1 MKGNKVMNLA
11 FKIGVFDK
19 RLNRTIISEARADRH
34 GVMAIL
40 ENLTTLE
47 VRERNK
53 FLRDLIGLGVATHE
67 PVEGAT
73 DFPYAITA
81 MKL

>member
-1 MKGNKVMNLA
+1 MNLA

-19 RLNRTIISEARADRH
+19 RLNRTIISEAQADRH

-53 FLRDLIGLGVATHE
+53 FLRDLIGLGVAMHE
-67 PVEGAT
+67 PDEGSFDLA
-73 DFPYAITA
+73 YSITA

>member
-1 MKGNKVMNLA
+1 MQ
-11 FKIGVFDK
+11 FKIGVVDT
-19 RLNRTIISEARADRH
+19 RLNRAIISEAQANRH

-47 VRERNK
+47 VRERNR
-53 FLRDLIGLGVATHE
+53 FLRDLIGLGVASHQ
-67 PVEGAT
+67 PVVGAV
-73 DFPYAITA
+73 DYPYAVTA

>member
-1 MKGNKVMNLA
+1 MKGNKTMNLA

-67 PVEGAT
+67 PEEGSFDLA
-73 DFPYAITA
+73 YSITA

>member
-1 MKGNKVMNLA
+1 MNPLP

-67 PVEGAT
+67 PVEGAV